1 MIDIRQVL
9 IKRMKI
15 PKTHPRYESLKV
27 RHMLVDG
34 LKAGYVTESGL
45 IAHGRGEAFDYL
57 LGERTIASA
66 AAAEKAAAAAL
77 LLAKRPAISVN
88 GNTAALVPEGLVALA
103 AAVSAKLEVNLFYR
117 TEEREKLI
125 ARILKKAGADMV
137 LGVGEGMKRIPG
149 LDSARAR
156 ADPEGIWVSDVVL
169 IPLEDGDRA
178 EALAKAGK
186 VVISIDLNP
195 LSRTTQIAA
204 IPIVDNVVRAVPNM
218 IQHVEKMKV
227 AEKVALEMVL
237 DGFDKERCLSDAVSV
252 VRKGV

>member
-1 MIDIRQVL
+1 MIDIRHVL

-57 LGERTIASA
+57 LGERTIAA
-66 AAAEKAAAAAL
+66 AATAEKAAAAAL
-77 LLAKRPAISVN
+77 LLAKKPVISVN
-88 GNTAALVPEGLVALA
+88 GNAAALVPDGLVALA
-103 AAVSAKLEVNLFYR
+103 KAVDAKLEVNLFYR
-117 TEEREKLI
+117 TEEREKKI
-125 ARILKKAGADMV
+125 EKILKAAGADMV
-137 LGVGEGMKRIPG
+137 LGVGEGMKKLPG
-149 LDSARAR
+149 VDSARAR
-156 ADPEGIWVSDVVL
+156 ADPAGIWVSDVVL
-169 IPLEDGDRA
+169 VPLEDGDRA

-186 VVISIDLNP
+186 LVISVDLNP
-195 LSRTTQIAA
+195 LSRTSQAAA

-218 IQHVEKMKV
+218 IRLAEKMKL
-227 AEKVALEMVL
+227 AEKVELEMIL
-237 DGFDKERCLSDAVSV
+237 EGFEREKCLSDALSV